1 MERKNPLEEI
11 ERILDQFGEELGGEF
26 GGGQPPVDLE
36 DRAEE
41 YVVTADL
48 PGYDREDLVVELS
61 GGRLHVGAET
71 ESGVEEDHTDA
82 SGRYIRRERRRSSVS
97 RSVSLPDPV
106 DEDAVEATYS
116 NGVLTV
122 TLPKAGADD
131 STTIDIE

>member
-1 MERKNPLEEI
+1 MDRTNPFEEI
-11 ERILDQFGEELGGEF
+11 ERILDQFGAELGGEF
-26 GGGQPPVDLE
+26 GGGHPPVDVE
-36 DRAEE
+36 DRGDE

-48 PGYDREDLVVELS
+48 PGYDRDDLVVELS

-71 ESGVEEDHTDA
+71 ESDVEEDHTDA
-82 SGRYIRRERRRSSVS
+82 SGRYVRRERRRSSVS
-97 RSVSLPDPV
+97 RSVALPDPV
-106 DEDAVEATYS
+106 EADAVEASYS